1 MRFYKSSKQNDYKNS
16 TLKKITFPFSA
27 AIIFMTTVAYWNN
40 TDYGLALEYNGQQ
53 IATVSDERVY
63 KEAEHLIRNEINLE
77 EKSNIL
83 KINPSIKVTPVSQNE
98 CCKQPEVVKERIIEK
113 SSEILSQGFALYVEN
128 EVVAVGKSEEE
139 INQILDEIL
148 EEYKTSFGICKAE
161 FEEKIEIKPGL
172 FSYQKIISKDRIR
185 QILNSGN
192 KKTFLYVVKDGD
204 SIEHI
209 SETFNVD
216 IAFLLATNNKKI
228 DEPIYVGDKLNIIIN
243 DSFVHAKISRNEFT
257 ENEINYETI
266 IEEDSNLEK
275 GKTITIQEGQKGKE
289 KITYNVEYIRGKEI
303 SRKEIA
309 RELIIEPIPE
319 KLILGTK
326 VQEYIWPVPYTKN
339 ITSYYGPRSGGYHY
353 GIDIAWPGVCG
364 TEILASKAGRVE
376 KVSLGNTGY
385 GNHVIINHGDGTQTL
400 YAHCKSVNVSV
411 NQNIN
416 QGDIIAFV
424 GTTGQS
430 TGPHLHFE
438 VRVNGVK
445 KNPLNYIS

>member
-1 MRFYKSSKQNDYKNS
+1 MHFYKSSEQNNYKNS
-16 TLKKITFPFSA
+16 IFKKITFPFSA
-27 AIIFMTTVAYWNN
+27 AMVFMITVAYWNN

-53 IATVSDERVY
+53 IATVSNERVY

-77 EKSNIL
+77 EKYNIL

-98 CCKQPEVVKERIIEK
+98 CCKQPEVVKEKIIEK

-128 EVVAVGKSEEE
+128 EIVAVSNSKEE

-148 EEYKTSFGICKAE
+148 EDSKAKFGICKAE
-161 FEEKIEIKPGL
+161 FEEKVEIKSGL
-172 FSYQKIISKDRIR
+172 FSFQKIMSKDRIK

-192 KKTFLYVVKDGD
+192 RKNFSYVVKDDD
-204 SIEHI
+204 SIESI
-209 SETFNVD
+209 SEFFN
-216 IAFLLATNNKKI
+216 IEPTYLLAINNKKI
-228 DEPIYVGDKLNIIIN
+228 NEAIYVGDKLNIVIN
-243 DSFVHAKISRNEFT
+243 DSFVHVKVSRDEFI
-257 ENEINYETI
+257 ENEVNFETI

-275 GKTITIQEGQKGKE
+275 GKTITIQEGEKGKE
-289 KITYNVEYIRGKEI
+289 KITYNVEYVREKEI
-303 SRKEIA
+303 NRTEIA
-309 RELIIEPIPE
+309 RELIIKPIPE
-319 KLILGTK
+319 KLVIGTK
-326 VQEYIWPVPYTKN
+326 IQEYIWPVPYTKN
-339 ITSYYGPRSGGYHY
+339 ITSPYGPRSGGYHY
-353 GIDIAWPGVCG
+353 GIDIASPGVCS

-411 NQNIN
+411 NQNVN

-438 VRVNGVK
+438 VRINGVK